1 MILKQ
6 DYLVKLNNKNK
17 IQELTVSLNYH
28 PYEDVYSVQRSFG
41 QRGGKEIDIPVIFFK
56 KNECYPSH
64 EQVAQ
69 EKYLVIVN
77 RYLSNGYKS
86 IRQLTDKPQHMLSDD
101 ELSDLIRSHGF
112 INSAVKPIQV
122 EYKAHFKC
130 HPGIYDKDLYVVRCR
145 EGCRVTLYYEDGK
158 ILTYNKV
165 KKDYN
170 KSLIHILQDP
180 VLIHWFKEN
189 PDEYLDCRVYSDDI
203 LYPLKDIIRLVC
215 LKAHTKECKK
225 LKLEIVDIISE
236 DVLEERIKKLNKLKR
251 LFTNNSHI
259 RVATFKKIAGFLRIQ
274 KEYIQAVKE
283 GFAGLLL
290 YRNNMPYG
298 MGKKSSMYVV
308 SLLDTIKE
316 RYVVLEA
323 FFRDNVLWFKIKKD
337 EEYLEIPSA
346 ITKTEYKDKLD
357 FYKGKIANVVYVEP
371 EYATVHK
378 ITLL

>member
-101 ELSDLIRSHGF
+101 GLSDLIRSHGF

-145 EGCRVTLYYEDGK
+145 EGCRVTLYYDDGK

-189 PDEYLDCRVYSDDI
+189 PNEYLDCRVYSDDI

-316 RYVVLEA
+316 RHVVLEA

>member
-189 PDEYLDCRVYSDDI
+189 PNEYLDCRVYSDDI

-215 LKAHTKECKK
+215 LKVHTKECKK

-251 LFTNNSHI
+251 LFTSNSHI
-259 RVATFKKIAGFLRIQ
+259 RVATFKKIAGFLKIQ

-316 RYVVLEA
+316 RHVVLEA

>member
-145 EGCRVTLYYEDGK
+145 EGCRVTLYYDDGK

-189 PDEYLDCRVYSDDI
+189 PNEYLDCRVYSDDI

-215 LKAHTKECKK
+215 LKVHTKECKK

-251 LFTNNSHI
+251 LFTSNSHI
-259 RVATFKKIAGFLRIQ
+259 RVATFKKIAGFLKIQ

-316 RYVVLEA
+316 RHVVLDA

>member
-101 ELSDLIRSHGF
+101 ELSGLIRSHGF

-316 RYVVLEA
+316 RHVVLDA
-323 FFRDNVLWFKIKKD
+323 FFRNNVLWFKIKKD

>member
-145 EGCRVTLYYEDGK
+145 EGCRVTLYYDDGK

-189 PDEYLDCRVYSDDI
+189 PNEYLDCRVYSDDI

-316 RYVVLEA
+316 RHVVLEA

>member
-41 QRGGKEIDIPVIFFK
+41 QRGGKELDIPVIFFK

-101 ELSDLIRSHGF
+101 ELSNLIRSHGF

-189 PDEYLDCRVYSDDI
+189 PNEYLDCRVYSDDI

-215 LKAHTKECKK
+215 LKVHTKECKK

-259 RVATFKKIAGFLRIQ
+259 RVATFKKIAGFLKIQ

-316 RYVVLEA
+316 RHVVLEA

-346 ITKTEYKDKLD
+346 MTKTEYKDKLD

>member
-17 IQELTVSLNYH
+17 IQELVVSLNYH
-28 PYEDVYSVQRSFG
+28 PYEDVYSIQRSFG

-56 KNECYPSH
+56 KDECYPSH

-69 EKYLVIVN
+69 EKYLIIVN

-101 ELSDLIRSHGF
+101 ELSNLIRSHGF

-145 EGCRVTLYYEDGK
+145 EGCRVTLYYENGK

-170 KSLIHILQDP
+170 KSLIHILHDP
-180 VLIHWFKEN
+180 VLLYWFKEN
-189 PDEYLDCRVYSDDI
+189 PNEYLDCRVYSDDI

-215 LKAHTKECKK
+215 LKTHTKECKK

-236 DVLEERIKKLNKLKR
+236 DVLEERIKKLSKLKR
-251 LFTNNSHI
+251 IFTSNSHI

-316 RYVVLEA
+316 RHVVLDA

-337 EEYLEIPSA
+337 DEYLEIPSA

>member
-130 HPGIYDKDLYVVRCR
+130 HPGIYDKNLYVVRCR

-189 PDEYLDCRVYSDDI
+189 PNEYLDCRVYSDDI

-259 RVATFKKIAGFLRIQ
+259 RVATFKKIAGFLKIQ

-316 RYVVLEA
+316 RHVVLDA

>member
-101 ELSDLIRSHGF
+101 ELSGLIRSHGF

-316 RYVVLEA
+316 RHVVLEA

>member
-251 LFTNNSHI
+251 LFTSNSHI
-259 RVATFKKIAGFLRIQ
+259 RVSTFKKIAGFLKIQ

-316 RYVVLEA
+316 RHVVLEA

>member
-64 EQVAQ
+64 EQIAQ

-189 PDEYLDCRVYSDDI
+189 PNEYLDCRVYSDDI

-259 RVATFKKIAGFLRIQ
+259 RVATFKKIAGFLKIQ

-316 RYVVLEA
+316 RHVVLEA

>member
-17 IQELTVSLNYH
+17 IQELIVSLNYH
-28 PYEDVYSVQRSFG
+28 PYEDVYSIQRSFG

-56 KNECYPSH
+56 KEEYYPSH
-64 EQVAQ
+64 EQAAQ

-86 IRQLTDKPQHMLSDD
+86 IRQLTDKPQQMLSDE
-101 ELSDLIRSHGF
+101 ELVVLIQSHGF
-112 INSAVKPIQV
+112 LNSEVRPIQV

-145 EGCRVTLYYEDGK
+145 EGCRVILYYDNGK
-158 ILTYNKV
+158 VLTYNKV
-165 KKDYN
+165 KKNYN
-170 KSLIHILQDP
+170 KSITHLIQDP
-180 VLIHWFKEN
+180 TLVQWFKDN
-189 PDEYLDCRVYSDDI
+189 PGAHLDCRIYSDDI
-203 LYPLKDIIRLVC
+203 LYPLKDIVRLVC
-215 LKAHTKECKK
+215 LKAHTNECKK

-236 DVLEERIKKLNKLKR
+236 ELLEARIKKLNKLRR
-251 LFTNNSHI
+251 LFFYHSHI
-259 RVATFKKIAGFLRIQ
+259 CVAIFKKMSGFLKIQ

-298 MGKKSSMYVV
+298 MGKKSSMYVI
-308 SLLDTIKE
+308 SILDTFKD
-316 RYVVLEA
+316 RRVVSDA
-323 FFRDNVLWFKIKKD
+323 FFKDNILWFKFKQDDDYI
-337 EEYLEIPSA
+337 EIPSA
-346 ITKTEYKDKLD
+346 ITKKSYEEKLE
-357 FYKGKIANVVYVEP
+357 FFKGKVANIVYAEP
-371 EYATVHK
+371 GHDTVHK